1 MELQEIFNKAHKHF
15 ADMGEPSMASIDE
28 VEDNLQCA
36 YRGANGNKCIVGA
49 FIPDELYK
57 ENLEGDSLSLNPEH
71 PHPLPQFH
79 NTRITEVLA
88 VAFRQKVLT
97 DDQYILLA
105 KLQKAHDTNAED
117 WREERD
123 SMSWYEYIKPS
134 IISCANDFDLKIG
147 DNHA

>member
-97 DDQYILLA
+97 NDQYTLLA

-117 WREERD
+117 WREDRE
-123 SMSWYEYIKPS
+123 SMMSWYEYIKPE
-134 IISCANDFDLKIG
+134 ILSCANDFDLEIG
-147 DNHA
+147 EV

>member
-57 ENLEGDSLSLNPEH
+57 ENLEGDSLSLNPEY
-71 PHPLPQFH
+71 PHPLPKFH

-123 SMSWYEYIKPS
+123 SMSWYEYIKPE
-134 IISCANDFDLKIG
+134 IISCANDFDLEIG
-147 DNHA
+147 EV

>member
-57 ENLEGDSLSLNPEH
+57 ENLEGDSLSLNPEY
-71 PHPLPQFH
+71 PHPLPKFH

-105 KLQKAHDTNAED
+105 KLQKTHDTNAEN
-117 WREERD
+117 WCEERD
-123 SMSWYEYIKPS
+123 NMSWYEYIKPE
-134 IISCANDFDLKIG
+134 ILSCANDFNLEIG
-147 DNHA
+147 EV

>member
-57 ENLEGDSLSLNPEH
+57 ENLEGDSLSLNPEY
-71 PHPLPQFH
+71 PHPLPKFH

-105 KLQKAHDTNAED
+105 KLQKAHDENAER
-117 WREERD
+117 WRDD
-123 SMSWYEYIKPS
+123 SDGMSWYEYIKPE
-134 IISCANDFDLKIG
+134 ILSCANDFDLKIG

>member
-57 ENLEGDSLSLNPEH
+57 ENLEGDSLSLNPEY
-71 PHPLPQFH
+71 PHPLPKFH

-105 KLQKAHDTNAED
+105 KLQKTHDTNAEN

-123 SMSWYEYIKPS
+123 SMSWYEYIKPE
-134 IISCANDFDLKIG
+134 ILSCANAFDLEIG
-147 DNHA
+147 EV

>member
-15 ADMGEPSMASIDE
+15 AGMGEPSMASIDE
-28 VEDNLQCA
+28 VEDNVQCA

-57 ENLEGDSLSLNPEH
+57 ENLEGDSLSLNPEY
-71 PHPLPQFH
+71 PHPLPKFH

-105 KLQKAHDTNAED
+105 KLQKTHDTNAEN

-123 SMSWYEYIKPS
+123 NMSWYEYIKPE
-134 IISCANDFDLKIG
+134 ILSCANDFDLEIG
-147 DNHA
+147 EV

>member
-57 ENLEGDSLSLNPEH
+57 ENLEGDSLSLNPEY
-71 PHPLPQFH
+71 PHPLPKFH

-105 KLQKAHDTNAED
+105 KLQKTHDTNAEN

-123 SMSWYEYIKPS
+123 NMSWYEYIKPE
-134 IISCANDFDLKIG
+134 ILSCANDFNLEIG
-147 DNHA
+147 EV

>member
-28 VEDNLQCA
+28 VEDNVQCA

-57 ENLEGDSLSLNPEH
+57 ENLEGDSLSLNPEY
-71 PHPLPQFH
+71 PHPLPKFH

-97 DDQYILLA
+97 DEQYILLA
-105 KLQKAHDTNAED
+105 KLQKTHDTNAEN
-117 WREERD
+117 WCEERD
-123 SMSWYEYIKPS
+123 NMSWYEYIKPE
-134 IISCANDFDLKIG
+134 ILSCANDFNLEIG
-147 DNHA
+147 EV

>member
-57 ENLEGDSLSLNPEH
+57 ENLEGDSLCLNPEY
-71 PHPLPQFH
+71 PHPLPKFH
-79 NTRITEVLA
+79 NTRITEALA
-88 VAFRQKVLT
+88 VAFGQKVLT

-105 KLQKAHDTNAED
+105 KLQKTHDTNAED

-123 SMSWYEYIKPS
+123 SMSWYEYIKPE
-134 IISCANDFDLKIG
+134 ILSCANDFNLEIG
-147 DNHA
+147 EV

>member
-28 VEDNLQCA
+28 VTDNVQCA

-49 FIPDELYK
+49 FIPDELYE
-57 ENLEGDSLSLNPEH
+57 ENMEGDSLSLNPEH
-71 PHPLPQFH
+71 INPLPKFH

-105 KLQKAHDTNAED
+105 KLQKTHDTNAEN

-123 SMSWYEYIKPS
+123 NMSWYEYIKPE
-134 IISCANDFDLKIG
+134 ILSCANDFDLEIG
-147 DNHA
+147 EV

>member
-57 ENLEGDSLSLNPEH
+57 ENLEGDSLSLNPEY
-71 PHPLPQFH
+71 PHPLPKFH
-79 NTRITEVLA
+79 NTRITEALA
-88 VAFRQKVLT
+88 VAFGQKVLT

-105 KLQKAHDTNAED
+105 KLQKTHDTNAED

-123 SMSWYEYIKPS
+123 SMSWYEYIKPE
-134 IISCANDFDLKIG
+134 ILSCANDFNLEIG
-147 DNHA
+147 EV

>member
-15 ADMGEPSMASIDE
+15 ADMGEPSMASVDG
-28 VEDNLQCA
+28 VEDNVQCA

-57 ENLEGDSLSLNPEH
+57 ENLEGDSLSLNPEY
-71 PHPLPQFH
+71 PHPLPKFH

-105 KLQKAHDTNAED
+105 KLQKTHDTNAED

-123 SMSWYEYIKPS
+123 SMSWYEYIKPE
-134 IISCANDFDLKIG
+134 ILSCANDFNLEIG
-147 DNHA
+147 EV

>member
-28 VEDNLQCA
+28 VEDNVQCA

-57 ENLEGDSLSLNPEH
+57 ANLEGDSLSLNPEH
-71 PHPLPQFH
+71 INPLPKFH

-123 SMSWYEYIKPS
+123 SMSWYEYIKPE
-134 IISCANDFDLKIG
+134 ILSCANDFDLEIG
-147 DNHA
+147 EV

>member
-15 ADMGEPSMASIDE
+15 ADMGEPSMTSIDE
-28 VEDNLQCA
+28 VEDNVQCA

-57 ENLEGDSLSLNPEH
+57 ANLEGDSLSLNPEH
-71 PHPLPQFH
+71 INPLPKFH

-97 DDQYILLA
+97 DEQYILLA
-105 KLQKAHDTNAED
+105 KLQKTHDTNAED

-123 SMSWYEYIKPS
+123 SMSWYEYIKPE
-134 IISCANDFDLKIG
+134 ILSCANDFNLEIG
-147 DNHA
+147 EV

>member
-28 VEDNLQCA
+28 VEDNVQCA

-57 ENLEGDSLSLNPEH
+57 ENLEGDSLSLNPEY
-71 PHPLPQFH
+71 PHPLPKFH

-105 KLQKAHDTNAED
+105 KLQKTHDTNAED

-123 SMSWYEYIKPS
+123 SMSWYEYIKPE
-134 IISCANDFDLKIG
+134 ILSCANDFDLEIG
-147 DNHA
+147 EV